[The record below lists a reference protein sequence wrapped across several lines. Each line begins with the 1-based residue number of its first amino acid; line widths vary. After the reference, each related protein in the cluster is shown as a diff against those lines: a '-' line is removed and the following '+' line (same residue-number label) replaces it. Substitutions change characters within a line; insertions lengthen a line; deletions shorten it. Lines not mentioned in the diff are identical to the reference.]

1 MRAYTV
7 EQIERIRMAVVEAR
21 AALRAQG
28 RYEPLAFA
36 RVYVAHDGVQI
47 PGEPPDAAA
56 RARLAE
62 ALLQALADG
71 RDAAEDPDLARELAR
86 AHNEARWAE
95 AEQADDVVGFRLEL
109 PPAALLERPCR
120 EFLKLDRGLGA
131 AVFPKTQV
139 VVLPP
144 GCGGARFVPVREY
157 EIEQ

>member
-1 MRAYTV
+1 MAEYTA
-7 EQIERIRMAVVEAR
+7 EQIDRIRSAVAEAR

-28 RYEPLAFA
+28 RYEPLDFA
-36 RVYVAHDGVQI
+36 RVYVAHDGVQL
-47 PGEPPDAAA
+47 PGQPADAPG

-62 ALLQALADG
+62 ALLEALAEG
-71 RDAAEDPDLARELAR
+71 RDAPGDPALAHELER
-86 AHNEARWAE
+86 VRNETRWAQAQD
-95 AEQADDVVGFRLEL
+95 AEEIVGFRLEL

-120 EFLKLDRGLGA
+120 ELLKRDRGLGP

-144 GCGGARFVPVREY
+144 GCHGARFVPVREY

>member
-1 MRAYTV
+1 MREYTV
-7 EQIERIRMAVVEAR
+7 EQIERIRGAVAEAR
-21 AALRAQG
+21 AALRAQR
-28 RYEPLAFA
+28 RYDPLAFA

-47 PGEPPDAAA
+47 PGEDPATEG
-56 RARLAE
+56 RTRLAD
-62 ALLQALADG
+62 ALLQALEAG
-71 RDAAEDPDLARELAR
+71 RDAAEDPDLSRELAR

-95 AEQADDVVGFRLEL
+95 AEEADDVVGFRLVL

-120 EFLKLDRGLGA
+120 EFLKRDRGLGA

-144 GCGGARFVPVREY
+144 GCAGARFVPVREH